1 MLDQNA
7 VAELLDVDLLLERLE
22 RAFVELSAGR
32 ASVPPRIAAFSPD
45 GLLGAMPGYVDGV
58 LAAKLVTLFPG
69 HEPSHQAL
77 IAVFDAETGTAR
89 AVMDGT
95 HITAVRTGASSAVA
109 TRALSRGDSRVLTIL
124 GAGVQGRSHLDAARR
139 VRDFDEIRVASR
151 NHEHAQA
158 FAEETGATA
167 VESFEVAV
175 RGADIVCCCTHAA
188 EPVLS
193 REWLSPG
200 THVTSVGAA
209 LDGPELDP
217 ETIRAGL
224 LCVESRVA
232 FSPPRPGRSS
242 CRASS
247 PSGRSSSARCSPA
260 RGRAARAR
268 TRSPSTSRWVT
279 RSRTPRRPRSC
290 SSALTLPDR
299 HAELL
304 WRPQLAAAG
313 LALDCERRAE
323 ARVAVGAA

>member
-1 MLDQNA
+1 
-7 VAELLDVDLLLERLE
+7 LLERLE

-109 TRALSRGDSRVLTIL
+109 TRALSREDSRVLTIL

-175 RGADIVCCCTHAA
+175 RGADVVCCCTHAA

-232 FSPPRPGRSS
+232 FSPPPAGSFELQGLEPERAVELGEVLAGTRPGRTSEDEITVYKS
-242 CRASS
+242 MGHAVEDAAAAALVLERASAS
-247 PSGRSSSARCSPA
+247 
-260 RGRAARAR
+260 
-268 TRSPSTSRWVT
+268 
-279 RSRTPRRPRSC
+279 
-290 SSALTLPDR
+290 
-299 HAELL
+299 
-304 WRPQLAAAG
+304 
-313 LALDCERRAE
+313 
-323 ARVAVGAA
+323 